1 MSLVVTFA
9 PRDDESGFGYYRRL
23 AAENVYDSWREL
35 ARMAGMQLHRNAL
48 LGHADFVA
56 GQLGLE
62 LEWAQTACQQEATS
76 RSWRRMQRTNAD
88 AVCPA
93 CIAEGDYLR
102 HHWEHSYAVAC
113 PHHHIRLVD
122 QCDDCGEALSP
133 HRYHISRCDC
143 GHDLTQL
150 PRVASTPAQHWLAAL
165 IASGGNNSG
174 KVEPSLRGMDINAL
188 TQIVR
193 ILCVHADPLHPMSG
207 RSAGIPKSVNEAV
220 AFLAPLDSLL
230 LSWPAGF
237 REHVS
242 ARIAVG
248 KREARTLNTL
258 LGPWYISL
266 RKLCQGGAFESL
278 LTNIIEVAAMQFD
291 GILGLDSTKSMAAA
305 VTDCQRAPD
314 AAKAIGVSVSRLH
327 KAIEARE
334 CIARK
339 RRVGTRGEVYEIPN
353 DEVKRIQQ
361 QRIAWCSSDEACELA
376 GVAPAVLD
384 HMRAAEVI
392 RADSHWRQD
401 LLKAG
406 PIERNSIHTLME
418 SIQTAANISAVP
430 EADTLRWAELSSRRM
445 GDKQAIQA
453 LMRAIA
459 DGKVRAV
466 TRGHQLGE
474 WRFRRQDVAVYFG
487 TPLLES
493 GMSIQQLS
501 KLTGWKWESIAHWV
515 EEGLLE
521 SHSIML
527 RGQSCRVVMPNQLLA
542 FRQSYLPLADLAR
555 GVGSKSSALAKLLPG
570 LELVGA
576 RQLPDGASRG
586 GLVRIAD
593 LCRLAVLGARAG

>member
-9 PRDDESGFGYYRRL
+9 PRHDESGFGYYRRL
-23 AAENVYDSWREL
+23 AAENIYDSWRDL
-35 ARMAGMQLHRNAL
+35 ARMAGMQLHRGAL

-62 LEWAQTACQQEATS
+62 LEWAQMACQQEATS
-76 RSWRRMQRTNAD
+76 RSWRRFQRAHVD

-93 CIAEGDYLR
+93 CLVEGSYLR

-113 PHHHIRLVD
+113 PSHHIRLVD
-122 QCDDCGEALSP
+122 HCDDCGEPLSP
-133 HRYHISRCDC
+133 HRYHIGRCDC
-143 GHDLTQL
+143 GHDLTRL
-150 PRVASTPAQHWLAAL
+150 PRVASTPAQHWLATL
-165 IASGGNNSG
+165 IASGGTNSG
-174 KVEPSLRGMDINAL
+174 EIEPSLCVIDLNTL

-193 ILCVHADPLHPMSG
+193 VLCVHADPLHPVPG

-220 AFLAPLDSLL
+220 AFLAPLETLL
-230 LSWPAGF
+230 SSWPAGF
-237 REHVS
+237 RTHVS

-258 LGPWYISL
+258 LGSWYISL
-266 RKLCQGGAFESL
+266 RKLCQGSAFESV
-278 LTNIIEVAAMQFD
+278 LTNIIEVAATQFD
-291 GILGLDSTKSMAAA
+291 GVLGLDSAKAVAMA
-305 VTDCQRAPD
+305 VTECQRAPD
-314 AAKAIGVSVSRLH
+314 AAKVIGVSVSRLH
-327 KAIEARE
+327 KAIEAGE

-361 QRIAWCSSDEACELA
+361 HRSAWCASDEACELA
-376 GVAPAVLD
+376 GITPAVLE
-384 HMRAAEVI
+384 HMMAAEVI
-392 RADSHWRQD
+392 RSDINWRQD

-406 PIERNSIHTLME
+406 PIERDSIHTLIE
-418 SIQTAANISAVP
+418 RIQTLGGGEVP
-430 EADTLRWAELSSRRM
+430 EADTLRWAELNSRRM
-445 GDKQAIQA
+445 GDKQAIRA

-459 DGKVRAV
+459 EGKVKAV
-466 TRGHQLGE
+466 AKAHRLGE
-474 WRFRRQDVAVYFG
+474 WRFRRQDVAAYFG
-487 TPLLES
+487 TPLLEA

-501 KLTGWKWESIAHWV
+501 KLTGWKWESIAHWL

-521 SHSIML
+521 SQTIML
-527 RGQSCRVVMPNQLLA
+527 RGQNCRVVMPQQLLA

-576 RQLPDGASRG
+576 KQLSDGASRG